1 MNLLV
6 GKSIACSGRGP
17 PRVCDAFGVQLG
29 LATLNDRA
37 HGNCHDDI
45 FSRVIGDALHAGL
58 RGKEEPREIFSA
70 VIPPVTLNGT
80 AGTRGKNGIV
90 PDGRLHCKLRE
101 SRTARCTG
109 TRGQAHPS
117 VRWRGTTVGSGGP
130 SRVAVLA
137 RCPGTAG
144 DSWRL
149 MIDDVPR
156 HG

>member
-1 MNLLV
+1 MRALV

-90 PDGRLHCKLRE
+90 PDWRLHCKQA
-101 SRTARCTG
+101 ARVPHG
-109 TRGQAHPS
+109 TLHGHARPGAS
-117 VRWRGTTVGSGGP
+117 VCP
-130 SRVAVLA
+130 VA
-137 RCPGTAG
+137 
-144 DSWRL
+144 
-149 MIDDVPR
+149 R
-156 HG
+156 HGSAARARAAAGGAPSFSRARPSTAAGLTT